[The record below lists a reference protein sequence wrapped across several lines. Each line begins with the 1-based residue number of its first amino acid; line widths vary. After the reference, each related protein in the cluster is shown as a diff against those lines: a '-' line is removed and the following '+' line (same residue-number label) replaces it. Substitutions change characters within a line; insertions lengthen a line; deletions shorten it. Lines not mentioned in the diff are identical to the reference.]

1 MDYELISKI
10 KDNVD
15 IVEFISKYIPLVK
28 KGKNYFGLCPF
39 HSDNNPSLSVSREK
53 QIYKCFVC
61 GEAGNVFNFI
71 EKYENVSYK
80 EAIKIVGNSVGII
93 TNEIKIENNK
103 NQVYYD
109 MYDLANKFYQ
119 NNLFSNLGTEARDYL
134 EKRKLDFDTIK
145 KFKIGLSLNNNDS
158 LYNLLLKKGYSL
170 EQINN
175 SGLVRDNHDIYINR
189 IIFPLNNVN
198 GLINGFSGRIYH
210 GENLNKYLNTS
221 ETPIF
226 KKGENIYNYFN
237 AKEEV
242 RKKKYVILMEGFM
255 AVIRA
260 STIGVSNCIA
270 TMGTSLTKDQIGLI
284 KRLTNT
290 VYLCLDGDN
299 AGVNATINNGKL
311 LLDNNLI
318 VKVIPLTDNLDPD
331 DYIIKYGKEKFLSL
345 IDNPMNYEDFKI
357 RRMKLGVNF
366 NSSEELASYVNN
378 VLEEISLVNDE
389 IKKEIMLKN
398 LAKETNVWY
407 NTLEKKLNELLSKKQ
422 ISKNNLVL
430 PVKNKKKKNK
440 YVKTLEFIIYYM
452 LIKKEVITLVENSHV
467 YFPIDDYRKLS
478 LEIINYYNKYGVINI
493 SNFLDYM
500 ENVQELKPILKEIIS
515 LDLDDNVSNQTILD
529 YLKVINDYNIT
540 LEIKRLEQMIMN
552 EVDPIEQAKISN
564 KIRNL
569 KMGSENND

>member
-1 MDYELISKI
+1 MNQDLITKI
-10 KDNVD
+10 RESTD

-39 HSDNNPSLSVSREK
+39 HNDNNPSLSVSREK

-61 GEAGNVFNFI
+61 GEAGNVFNFL
-71 EKYENVSYK
+71 EKYENISFY
-80 EAIKIVGNSVGII
+80 EAVKIIGDSVGI
-93 TNEIKIENNK
+93 NVSNKFKIEKKEDK

-119 NNLFSNLGTEARDYL
+119 NNLFSNLGVDARNYL
-134 EKRKLDFDTIK
+134 EKRKVDLETIK
-145 KFKIGLSLNNNDS
+145 KFQIGLSLNNDKS
-158 LYNLLLKKGYSL
+158 LYNLLLNKGYSL

-175 SGLVRDNHDIYINR
+175 SGLARDNKDIYINR
-189 IIFPLNNVN
+189 VIFPLNNVN

-237 AKEEV
+237 AKEET
-242 RKKKYVILMEGFM
+242 RRKKYVILMEGFM

-260 STIGVSNCIA
+260 STIGVTNCIA
-270 TMGTSLTKDQIGLI
+270 TMGTSLTKEQITLI

-311 LLDNNLI
+311 LLDNNLS

-331 DYIIKYGKEKFLSL
+331 DYIIKYGKDKFLSL
-345 IDNPMNYEDFKI
+345 IENALNYEDFKI
-357 RRMKLGVNF
+357 RKIKDGVNF
-366 NSSEELASYVNN
+366 NSSEELSNYTNKVIQ
-378 VLEEISLVNDE
+378 EISLVDDE
-389 IKKEIMLKN
+389 IKREIMLKN

-422 ISKNNLVL
+422 VSKKVEVVL
-430 PVKNKKKKNK
+430 PKKTKKDK
-440 YVKTLEFIIYYM
+440 YEKTLQVIIYYM
-452 LIKKEVITLVENSHV
+452 LTKKEVITLVENSQV
-467 YFPIDDYRKLS
+467 YFPLDNYRMLS
-478 LEIINYYNKYGVINI
+478 LEIIDYYMKYGSI
-493 SNFLDYM
+493 SIADFSSVVK
-500 ENVQELKPILKEIIS
+500 EELQKTFQEIIC

-529 YLKVINDYNIT
+529 YLKVINDYNVT

-569 KMGSENND
+569 KMGSEK

>member
-80 EAIKIVGNSVGII
+80 EAIKIVGNSVGIL
-93 TNEIKIENNK
+93 TTEIKIENNK

-189 IIFPLNNVN
+189 INFPLNNVN
-198 GLINGFSGRIYH
+198 GLITGFSGRIYH

-242 RKKKYVILMEGFM
+242 RRKKYVILMEGFM

-430 PVKNKKKKNK
+430 PVKKKKDK